1 MAMRL
6 VQLNM
11 KARNGA
17 ALGQFWA
24 DVPSWGI
31 SSAALGVTNL
41 EPAGSHQDD
50 KHVG

>member
-1 MAMRL
+1 MTKRL

-11 KARNGA
+11 KARNDA

-24 DVPSWGI
+24 DVPGWEI
-31 SSAALGVTNL
+31 SSAALAVTNL
-41 EPAGSHQDD
+41 EPAGSDQGD